1 MFLWVK
7 KILCG
12 EGIRERALA
21 GTMPCQPGSQ
31 PKGWL
36 GIWANAS
43 MRGQKWMGRK
53 VSLSAA
59 TFVPYPTREETN
71 GMVSHC
77 EEAPDQCSVIEK
89 AVQIVTPIEVHTP
102 ATCTQAPISIL
113 RFPPSPHRQ
122 SSKGPRLPLH
132 SIAHP
137 SDYFPLRNAN
147 SGAQVKLSM
156 MLT

>member
-1 MFLWVK
+1 M
-7 KILCG
+7 
-12 EGIRERALA
+12 RERALA

-53 VSLSAA
+53 VSLSA
-59 TFVPYPTREETN
+59 TTLVPYPTREETN

-89 AVQIVTPIEVHTP
+89 AVQIVTPIEGHTP
-102 ATCTQAPISIL
+102 ATCAQAPISIL
-113 RFPPSPHRQ
+113 RSLRLHIGSHPRGRAYHFTVSLIPPTTFRSEMQTQMHR
-122 SSKGPRLPLH
+122 
-132 SIAHP
+132 
-137 SDYFPLRNAN
+137 
-147 SGAQVKLSM
+147 
-156 MLT
+156 